1 MGKVDRHSPGMISSD
16 ASQAGDASARDH
28 EYLKT
33 TKIYEALR
41 DELGPDEADQLTG
54 SAEHQD

>member
-1 MGKVDRHSPGMISSD
+1 MSKVDRHSPGMISSD

-41 DELGPDEADQLTG
+41 DELGPEEADQVTG
-54 SAEHQD
+54 STDEG